1 MNAKAKTLKL
11 EEISDKFSPFVQSC
25 LQTEPRFRF
34 TGVGN
39 AVFDDQQIFV
49 VTKDVIYMPTDLP
62 TTEHEIAHAVEMT
75 DQKRWLLPDWGL
87 RFGKD
92 WNQKLTPSKMFASM
106 SREIR
111 VRAIQLHMVPGEL
124 NNKYSS
130 MVNILNNQHAW
141 GSWAKKYTP
150 FGRFKNAQDV
160 KDWVDDLREKTYN
173 AWSLERIKHEWKI
186 RLTHMQEY
194 METKAA

>member
-1 MNAKAKTLKL
+1 MNTKAQTIKFEK
-11 EEISDKFSPFVQSC
+11 ISDKFSPFVRSC
-25 LQTEPRFRF
+25 LQSEPRFRF
-34 TGVGN
+34 TDVGN
-39 AVFDDQQIFV
+39 AVFDDKQIFV
-49 VTKDVIYMPTDLP
+49 VTKNVIYMPTVLP
-62 TTEHEIAHAVEMT
+62 TTEHEITHAVEMT
-75 DQKRWLLPDWGL
+75 DQKRWLLPDWGMA
-87 RFGKD
+87 FDGD
-92 WNQKLTPSKMFASM
+92 WEHKMTPRKMFASM

-111 VRAIQLHMVPGEL
+111 VRAIQLHMVPEEWS
-124 NNKYSS
+124 NKHSS
-130 MVNILNNQHAW
+130 LVNILNNQMAW
-141 GSWAKKYTP
+141 GLWAKKYTP